1 MNVDLGIWAKLTRVV
16 IFLLFLAGILG
27 VAVWY
32 LPLIERN
39 QNTRKEILRLDK
51 EIQRGEEHK
60 RQLRAAIDSL
70 QRDPKAVERLARE
83 RLGYAKPGETVI
95 RFETPS
101 TNSVPKDDLPSGS
114 SPSSRRSR
122 TDSQPYTQSDPKP
135 PARLPRL

>member
-39 QNTRKEILRLDK
+39 QNSRKIILDLDK
-51 EIQRGEEHK
+51 RLQAEEERK
-60 RQLRAAIDSL
+60 KQLKAAIDSL

-83 RLGYAKPGETVI
+83 RLGYAKTGETVI
-95 RFETPS
+95 RFEAS
-101 TNSVPKDDLPSGS
+101 LTNSTTNTELRPVYPPSL
-114 SPSSRRSR
+114 RRSEP
-122 TDSQPYTQSDPKP
+122 DGHSYP
-135 PARLPRL
+135 PAGLKPAGRLPRP